1 MLHLRTHQLRISL
14 QVKKSKVSGERMKEA
29 IFINQGLFAL
39 GKCVD
44 ALNEEAGFV
53 PYQVT
58 HSG

>member
-1 MLHLRTHQLRISL
+1 
-14 QVKKSKVSGERMKEA
+14 MKEA